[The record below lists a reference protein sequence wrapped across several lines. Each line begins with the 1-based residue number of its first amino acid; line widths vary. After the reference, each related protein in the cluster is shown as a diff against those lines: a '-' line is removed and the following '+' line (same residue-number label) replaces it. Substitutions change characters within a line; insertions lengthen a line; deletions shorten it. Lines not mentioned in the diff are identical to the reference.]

1 MCHVLENLSDPAWHS
16 LLRHLLIEYVT
27 LLTNPEGP
35 APSAPSRTR
44 QEVLERDAARQ
55 EAHAAAAAAAAAGGG
70 GGGGGGGDGSR
81 CGGGGVDDDD
91 DDDALEPGGEEAA
104 PAKPAA
110 KRAKGKAAWPG
121 KKQKK

>member
-35 APSAPSRTR
+35 APSAPPLTR
-44 QEVLERDAARQ
+44 QEVLEHDAARQ
-55 EAHAAAAAAAAAGGG
+55 EARAAAAAAAAAGGG
-70 GGGGGGGDGSR
+70 GGGGGGGSR
-81 CGGGGVDDDD
+81 GGGGGVDDDD
-91 DDDALEPGGEEAA
+91 DDASEPGGEEAA

-110 KRAKGKAAWPG
+110 KRAKGKAAGPG